1 METHNGIQAVSATDR
16 HAWRR
21 WLEKNHATEKSVWL
35 IIYRKESST
44 PSVYYGE
51 AVEEALCFGWID
63 SKPNKRDAESY
74 YLFFAQRKPTSK
86 WSGLN
91 RKRVAQLSAAG
102 LIAPAGQKLIDLAK
116 QNGNWDALD
125 EPEKNI
131 LPPDLQKLLNKN
143 KTALKHFMAFPP
155 SAKQGILQWILN
167 AKQPATRQK
176 RIEETVTLAAQNKR
190 ANQYVPKTTGK

>member
-1 METHNGIQAVSATDR
+1 METHNGIKAVSAKDR
-16 HAWRR
+16 HVWRK

-35 IIYRKESST
+35 IIYRKESDT
-44 PSVYYGE
+44 PSVYYND

-63 SKPNKRDAESY
+63 SKPNKRDGESY

-91 RKRVAQLSAAG
+91 RKRVEKLSAAG

-125 EPEKNI
+125 EPEQNVI
-131 LPPDLQKLLNKN
+131 PPDLQKLLNKN

-190 ANQYVPKTTGK
+190 ANQYVPKK